1 MGTYLLSL
9 DQGTTS
15 SRAILFDREQNIL
28 GVAQKEFT
36 QFYPREGWVEHDP
49 MEVWS
54 SQYGVMMEVIAQ
66 SGVNPAEIA
75 AIGITNQRETTI
87 LWDRATGRPIYNA
100 IVWQCRR
107 TAELVDRLRADGLEE
122 HIRAATG
129 LVPDAYFSATKIKW
143 VLDHVEGAR
152 EKARRGEILFGTVDA
167 WLLWKLTGG
176 AVHATD
182 VTNASR
188 TMLFDIHALDWDDTL
203 LSSLDIPRAMLP
215 QVRPSSEV
223 YGYTDIQ
230 GVRIPI
236 AGMAGDQQAA
246 LFGQGCFSPGD
257 AKNTY
262 GTGCFLLMNTGDKPC
277 ASRNGLLTTVAVGLD
292 GGVQYALEGS
302 VFVGGAV
309 IQWLR
314 DELRFFPESRDAE
327 YYAQKVPDNGGRL
340 SGTRLYRSG
349 GPLLGHVRPG
359 HSGGPHPGH
368 PAGAHHPGGPGVHRL
383 PGGRP
388 GSRHGGG
395 YRPAIGPA
403 QGRRRGQPGRLPHAV
418 PGGHPGSGGPPPRHP
433 GDHRPGGS
441 LSGRSGRRGVERY
454 RRAAP
459 PVAVRHRLLPRH
471 AAGAAGAPAGAVAP
485 GGGPQPGLGPVE
497 NRHIFLFFPLFTR
510 LSYGQRWGKIEGTRQ
525 EALIMQ
531 NIDPYSYQCGVID
544 CFNEMVRSGVK
555 ALALSHPMDSAAERD
570 ALIPFARS
578 CCHQYGNQ
586 LYIEDTP
593 LLTDLFPLSLNQG
606 KFNILFY
613 RAGHILDQYLRL
625 KERKANLVAERA
637 YFGGNRSQ
645 LAWEYGRLLS
655 YPDEAI
661 RRLISDNPEKERL

>member
-49 MEVWS
+49 MEIWS

-203 LSSLDIPRAMLP
+203 LSALDIPRAMLP

-262 GTGCFLLMNTGDKPC
+262 GTGCFLLMNSGEKPI
-277 ASRNGLLTTVAVGLD
+277 ASKNNLLTTIAWKIGDKVN
-292 GGVQYALEGS
+292 YALEGS
-302 VFVGGAV
+302 IFVGGSV
-309 IQWLR
+309 VQWLR
-314 DELRFFPESRDAE
+314 DGLGIIRSSSEVEALAAS
-327 YYAQKVPDNGGRL
+327 VPDTGGVYFVPALTGLAAPHWDQYARGAI
-340 SGTRLYRSG
+340 SGI
-349 GPLLGHVRPG
+349 
-359 HSGGPHPGH
+359 
-368 PAGAHHPGGPGVHRL
+368 
-383 PGGRP
+383 
-388 GSRHGGG
+388 SRGEFSN
-395 YRPAIGPA
+395 RII
-403 QGRRRGQPGRLPHAV
+403 RRR
-418 PGGHPGSGGPPPRHP
+418 
-433 GDHRPGGS
+433 
-441 LSGRSGRRGVERY
+441 
-454 RRAAP
+454 
-459 PVAVRHRLLPRH
+459 
-471 AAGAAGAPAGAVAP
+471 
-485 GGGPQPGLGPVE
+485 
-497 NRHIFLFFPLFTR
+497 
-510 LSYGQRWGKIEGTRQ
+510 
-525 EALIMQ
+525 
-531 NIDPYSYQCGVID
+531 
-544 CFNEMVRSGVK
+544 
-555 ALALSHPMDSAAERD
+555 
-570 ALIPFARS
+570 
-578 CCHQYGNQ
+578 
-586 LYIEDTP
+586 
-593 LLTDLFPLSLNQG
+593 
-606 KFNILFY
+606 
-613 RAGHILDQYLRL
+613 LRT
-625 KERKANLVAERA
+625 
-637 YFGGNRSQ
+637 
-645 LAWEYGRLLS
+645 
-655 YPDEAI
+655 
-661 RRLISDNPEKERL
+661 